1 MRKRLVNT
9 SWHCS
14 HPRAG
19 AAGELSQVTRFSKNG
34 VSSNEVDTIAL
45 SDGIR
50 RACCPDAY
58 HPRGETADCLL
69 SNASAESSLE
79 GYELT

>member
-19 AAGELSQVTRFSKNG
+19 AAGAAGELSQVTRFSKNG
-34 VSSNEVDTIAL
+34 VSSND
-45 SDGIR
+45 
-50 RACCPDAY
+50 
-58 HPRGETADCLL
+58 
-69 SNASAESSLE
+69 
-79 GYELT
+79 LTPKCWTSTLGVS

>member
-34 VSSNEVDTIAL
+34 VSSQAVADTIT
-45 SDGIR
+45 S
-50 RACCPDAY
+50 
-58 HPRGETADCLL
+58 
-69 SNASAESSLE
+69 SSASLREFRFNSEAPAAHQAVSCRDDKQ
-79 GYELT
+79 GQ